1 MPRYL
6 LDADTVSYALR
17 GQGRVISRLL
27 EHPPSDIRIS
37 SITLAELRFGAEA
50 KKSQK
55 LRRAIRSFVKDV
67 AVVPFD
73 EAAAERFSEVA
84 ADLAEGGTPIGV
96 FDTLV
101 AAQALSLGLTVVTNN
116 TRHFGRV
123 GTESRELAVGRRR
136 LVRPR

>member
-1 MPRYL
+1 MARYL

-17 GQGRVISRLL
+17 GQGRVASRLL
-27 EHPPSDIRIS
+27 EHPPSDVCIS
-37 SITLAELRFGAEA
+37 SITLAELRFGAAA

-55 LRRAIRSFVKDV
+55 LRRAIGSFVTDV
-67 AVVPFD
+67 AVVAFD
-73 EAAAERFSEVA
+73 EAAAERFAEVA
-84 ADLAEGGTPIGV
+84 ADLAGGGIPIGV

-123 GTESRELAVGRRR
+123 AGLKVENWL
-136 LVRPR
+136 

>member
-17 GQGRVISRLL
+17 GQGHVATRIL
-27 EHPPSDIRIS
+27 EHSPSELCVS
-37 SITLAELRFGAEA
+37 AVTLAELRFGAET
-50 KKSQK
+50 KESQK

-67 AVVPFD
+67 GVVAFD
-73 EAAAERFSEVA
+73 EAAAERFAEVA
-84 ADLAEGGTPIGV
+84 ADLAESGTPIGV

-101 AAQALSLGLTVVTNN
+101 AAQALALGLIVVTNN

-123 GTESRELAVGRRR
+123 AGLKVENWI
-136 LVRPR
+136 

>member
-1 MPRYL
+1 MARYL

-17 GQGRVISRLL
+17 GQGRVADRILQ
-27 EHPPSDIRIS
+27 HPPSELCIS
-37 SITLAELRFGAEA
+37 SITLAELGFVAES

-55 LRRAIRSFVKDV
+55 PRRAIRNFVSDV

-73 EAAAERFSEVA
+73 DGAAERFAVVA
-84 ADLAEGGTPIGV
+84 ARLAKAGTPIGV
-96 FDTLV
+96 LDTLV

-123 GTESRELAVGRRR
+123 PGLKVENWL
-136 LVRPR
+136 